1 MTYDYTIKYKSENT
15 YENQVFEAHWQ
26 FMISPENNST
36 QTLLSSQFKSSVD
49 SKIED
54 SINGYN
60 FQSYRIHCKKPFD
73 TINFEAEFKLV
84 KVEINPFEFATSQND
99 NDSYEIIEKLDFKI
113 DNESFLTPTKL
124 TQLSA
129 KNETIYKFDKSL
141 SLVDNLIAL
150 NNWAYLHLFFK
161 VGVTDVNT
169 TLDEIIDKRN
179 GVCQDFSHLFIAI
192 ARKNNIPARY
202 VSGYLHQGDGFFG
215 DSQMHAWVEAYV
227 PNLGW
232 IGFDPTN
239 NLLANHNHIKVSHGR
254 DYNDCPPIKGVI
266 YSSGKNET
274 KYSVEVSYQQ

>member
-49 SKIED
+49 SKIEN

-60 FQSYRIHCKKPFD
+60 FQTYRIHCKKSFD

-84 KVEINPFEFATSQND
+84 KDEINPFGFTTSENYS
-99 NDSYEIIEKLDFKI
+99 DSYEIIEKLDFKI

-141 SLVDNLIAL
+141 SVVDNLIAL

-161 VGVTDVNT
+161 VGVTDVNS
-169 TLDEIIDKRN
+169 TLDEIIDKRH

-227 PNLGW
+227 PNIGW

-266 YSSGKNET
+266 YSTGKNET

>member
-49 SKIED
+49 SKIEN

-84 KVEINPFEFATSQND
+84 KDEINPFEFTTSRND
-99 NDSYEIIEKLDFKI
+99 NDSYGIIEKLDFKI

>member
-1 MTYDYTIKYKSENT
+1 MAFDYTIKYKSENT

-26 FMISPENNST
+26 FMITPENNAT
-36 QTLLSSQFKSSVD
+36 QKLLSSHFKSSIE
-49 SKIED
+49 SKIES

-60 FQSYRIHCKKPFD
+60 FKTIRIRCKKPFE

-84 KVEINPFEFATSQND
+84 KEEINPFEFSTLQNLNVAYD
-99 NDSYEIIEKLDFKI
+99 RIESLNFKI
-113 DNESFLTPTKL
+113 ENEVFLAPTVL
-124 TQLSA
+124 TQLSR
-129 KNETIYKFDKSL
+129 KNKSLYRFDKTL
-141 SLVDNLIAL
+141 SIADNLIAL
-150 NNWAYLHLFFK
+150 NNWTYIHVYFK
-161 VGVTDVNT
+161 AGVTDVNT
-169 TLDEIIDKRN
+169 QLDEIIEKRH

-192 ARKNNIPARY
+192 AKQNNIPARY

-266 YSSGKNET
+266 YSSGSNET
-274 KYSVEVSYQQ
+274 KYSVEVTYQQ

>member
-1 MTYDYTIKYKSENT
+1 
-15 YENQVFEAHWQ
+15 
-26 FMISPENNST
+26 MISPENNST

-49 SKIED
+49 SKIEN

-84 KVEINPFEFATSQND
+84 KDEINPFEFTTSRND